1 MVELSSEV
9 VGVEHWWLTKQQVP
23 AADGD
28 TAALRHL
35 DLEYSMKVIEEFELL
50 LGNDG
55 QKLQDLDILET
66 SKSLISSDIVQ

>member
-1 MVELSSEV
+1 M
-9 VGVEHWWLTKQQVP
+9 P